1 MRGFRSGFDLGCRP
15 IPACFQNL
23 LPALALCAAASQP
36 WTTNSMQLPRSVQL
50 PAPAFVWLPARSAP
64 ARSAQLLVGSV
75 WLLRALCLL
84 GRLHSGDLKRHCPTS
99 LRRIEEARPT
109 SSWRIEGPARL
120 HSRELQRHCP
130 TSAQRIEASQVTPG
144 PHLM

>member
-1 MRGFRSGFDLGCRP
+1 MGCRP

-50 PAPAFVWLPARSAP
+50 LAPAFVWLP

-75 WLLRALCLL
+75 WLLGALCLL
-84 GRLHSGDLKRHCPTS
+84 GPPK
-99 LRRIEEARPT
+99 
-109 SSWRIEGPARL
+109 
-120 HSRELQRHCP
+120 
-130 TSAQRIEASQVTPG
+130 
-144 PHLM
+144 